1 MGLVRGTRRNE
12 GERALG
18 ETMKTGDHNHTED
31 IGEMT
36 VRRTALPDGR
46 YLIYFD
52 FPDAEQRERPEPDD
66 TTAPQDT
73 NV

>member
-1 MGLVRGTRRNE
+1 
-12 GERALG
+12 
-18 ETMKTGDHNHTED
+18 MKTEDHDHSGD

-52 FPDAEQRERPEPDD
+52 FPEAGHQKQPEADEV
-66 TTAPQDT
+66 TSPQAT